1 MSKNAHTDA
10 EDILSELESQSE
22 EKSTTEPQVIE
33 EPKAEI
39 IEEKSTTE
47 PQVIEE
53 PKAEIIE
60 EKSTTEPQVIEEP
73 KAEIIEE
80 KKQDPVPAHETRNTI
95 PIGKKPIMTYVNS
108 TLTQLSSLSVVT
120 IRARGKSITTAV
132 NVSQFI
138 LKRMNSVGYKISDIR
153 ISSDLLESN
162 DGKKRNVSS
171 IEIDIMRV

>member
-1 MSKNAHTDA
+1 MSKNSHTDA
-10 EDILSELESQSE
+10 EDILSELESESE

-33 EPKAEI
+33 EPKVE
-39 IEEKSTTE
+39 T
-47 PQVIEE
+47 
-53 PKAEIIE
+53 
-60 EKSTTEPQVIEEP
+60 
-73 KAEIIEE
+73 IEE
-80 KKQDPVPAHETRNTI
+80 KKQDPVPEDEPPKPIPIEKKQDPVPERETRNTI

-132 NVSQFI
+132 DVSQFI
-138 LKRMNSVGYKISDIR
+138 LKRMNSVGYKISDVR

>member
-1 MSKNAHTDA
+1 MSKNSHTDA
-10 EDILSELESQSE
+10 EDILSELESESE
-22 EKSTTEPQVIE
+22 EKSTTEPRVIE
-33 EPKAEI
+33 EPKVE
-39 IEEKSTTE
+39 T
-47 PQVIEE
+47 
-53 PKAEIIE
+53 
-60 EKSTTEPQVIEEP
+60 
-73 KAEIIEE
+73 IEE
-80 KKQDPVPAHETRNTI
+80 KKQDPIPEHESPKTISIEKKQDLATERETRNTI

-132 NVSQFI
+132 DVSQFI
-138 LKRMNSVGYKISDIR
+138 LKRMNSVGYKISDVR

>member
-10 EDILSELESQSE
+10 EDILSELESQS
-22 EKSTTEPQVIE
+22 
-33 EPKAEI
+33 
-39 IEEKSTTE
+39 
-47 PQVIEE
+47 
-53 PKAEIIE
+53 E